1 MKSIRKK
8 QIGLIAF
15 VVISVACMAHISI
28 KYIRAVDRLEEQ
40 TARVESMQK
49 AYIRYLENKVEML
62 SAGCIAES
70 EPKLSD

>member
-1 MKSIRKK
+1 MKNIRKK

-40 TARVESMQK
+40 TARVEYMQK
-49 AYIRYLENKVEML
+49 AYIRYLENKVEMFVIRWL
-62 SAGCIAES
+62 YC
-70 EPKLSD
+70 